1 MSVLIVSR
9 DAVMEQRISLN
20 KDVITIGRLEDN
32 DIVLNDGSISRH
44 HAHIERHGGQFIIK
58 DQGSQNGIWVAGAR
72 VAQWELQPGVPF
84 VMGVFTATYEQPA
97 AEHISMTPPSVPVP
111 GTTSPAKLF
120 VIDGPVPIRELSLNL
135 PEVIFG
141 RAPSCHIP
149 IDSEAVSRNHARIS
163 YKNNQFIISDA
174 GSLNGVFVNGLRVES
189 QPLQHGDEIL
199 IGPARFTFS
208 ATGEYVAPPP
218 VPEFAP
224 DYGGMQP
231 PAGHAPSAAPPY
243 APMGTT
249 TAKGSLFARIPKIV
263 WIGGGLGIIIVIILS
278 MLLSG
283 PPKTERPDSTQISA
297 ENQQTIQRLLTEAK
311 QYVSAN
317 DFQGALDKAN
327 AVLTPEL
334 DPKNKEALDLQ
345 ALAQNKLAELA
356 AARAKAEEEAAKKAA
371 QVQALLAEASI
382 AFKAEDLVTSKSKIE
397 EARIL
402 DPENLDVKKAYL
414 GTILAMAKVAV
425 KKRDYGSAY
434 EAYNTALQVDPVNE
448 EAKKGRESVAK
459 YEQAV
464 KGREAR
470 IRSLF
475 DEAKRSIERGDSIK
489 AYRNLSEVLEMNPKH
504 AQAASLQSQLKGLL
518 DVKAKPLY
526 DEGVRLFNAGQ
537 LVEGMRKLN
546 QALEAFPD
554 HAPTVQ
560 FMVQARTKCR
570 NEAQAA
576 FKRAYIDEGIGK
588 YKDAMAGYQRTID
601 LLPDPNEEY
610 HRKAAERMSQLKSK
624 IK

>member
-9 DAVMEQRISLN
+9 EGVVEQQISLN
-20 KDVITIGRLEDN
+20 KDVVTIGRLEDN
-32 DIVLNDGSISRH
+32 DIVLGDGSISRH

-58 DQGSQNGIWVAGAR
+58 DLGSQNGIWVAGAR

-84 VMGVFTATYEQPA
+84 VMGVFTANYELPA
-97 AEHISMTPPSVPVP
+97 AEHFPLTPPSAPVL
-111 GTTSPAKLF
+111 GTASPAKLF

-135 PEVIFG
+135 PEVLFG

-149 IDSEAVSRNHARIS
+149 IDSEAVSRTHARIS
-163 YKNNQFIISDA
+163 YQNNQFIISDA

-199 IGPARFTFS
+199 IGPARFIFS
-208 ATGEYVAPPP
+208 ATGEYLAPPP
-218 VPEFAP
+218 VPELAP
-224 DYGGMQP
+224 DSGGMQP
-231 PAGHAPSAAPPY
+231 PGGHAPSAVPPY
-243 APMGTT
+243 APLATP
-249 TAKGSLFARIPKIV
+249 TAKRSLFARIPKIV
-263 WIGGGLGIIIVIILS
+263 WLGGGLGVIIIVILS

-283 PPKTERPDSTQISA
+283 PPKTERPDSTQVSA
-297 ENQQTIQRLLTEAK
+297 ENQQAIQRLLTEAK
-311 QYVSAN
+311 QYMSVN
-317 DFQGALDKAN
+317 DFQGTLDKAN
-327 AVLTPEL
+327 AVLAPEL
-334 DPKNKEALDLQ
+334 DPKNKEALELQ

-356 AARAKAEEEAAKKAA
+356 AVRARAEEEAARKAA
-371 QVQALLAEASI
+371 QIQSLLAEANI
-382 AFKAEDLVTSKSKIE
+382 AFKAEDLATSKSKIE

-402 DPENLDVKKAYL
+402 GPENPDVKKAYL
-414 GTILAMAKVAV
+414 ETLLAMAHVAV

-434 EAYNTALQVDPVNE
+434 EAYDTALQADPMNE

-464 KGREAR
+464 KAREAR
-470 IRSLF
+470 MRSLF
-475 DEAKRSIERGDSIK
+475 DEAKRSIERGDSIT
-489 AYRNLSEVLEMNPKH
+489 AYKGLSEVLEMNPKH
-504 AQAASLQSQLKGLL
+504 TQAAALHTQLKDLL
-518 DVKAKPLY
+518 NMKAKPLY

-554 HAPTVQ
+554 HTPTVQ
-560 FMVQARTKCR
+560 FMVQARTRCR
-570 NEAQAA
+570 NEAQQA

-588 YKDAMAGYQRTID
+588 YRDAMAGYQRTID
-601 LLPDPNEEY
+601 LLPDANEEY
-610 HRKAAERMSQLKSK
+610 HRKAAERMSQLRSK